1 VTRNGPLA
9 WPGRFRPAFRTL
21 PPPQLF
27 LVAIAFV
34 LCCAIVAAT
43 QAAENEP
50 ANEEIAPLPDALRY
64 EVALEGV
71 DKKSGIGKLLIDVSE
86 LIRLKG
92 SPPASLAGLDRRTS
106 TDLENFALALRSDGY
121 YGYKLTYTIDE
132 NVDPVLV
139 TLEIDTGPVYRL
151 EQYRIDYVGSEPPPP
166 PEIADLSALGL
177 RFDMR
182 ARADLIKQAEVK
194 LLRQLADAARPLAT
208 ITDSEILVDHA
219 KSTMR
224 VTLTVDP
231 GLVTQFG
238 PMAYEGLTDVD
249 TAYLERLVPWE
260 EGSPYDQ
267 RKVDDYRRRLSETEL
282 FESVTVEPAA
292 TAGADGSLPMQV
304 STVESKHRTI
314 GATLSYSTDIGPGTT
329 IFWEHRNAFSEGEKV
344 RLELDLSPVRQVFD
358 ALMRKP
364 AFRRID
370 QALLLQATATHEDDD
385 AFEENSLRFFSG
397 LEREQNEHWTLMGG
411 AELEFAEIT
420 DVANGY
426 EKYII
431 FGLPLGARYDGTDN
445 LLDPTE
451 GSRLYLT
458 GTPTVVTFEET
469 HSYLALDA
477 IASTYISPF
486 EGDRVIF
493 AMRGRLGSIVG
504 TGPNNV
510 PANRRFYSGGGGSV
524 RGYEARSIGPLASNN
539 DPLGGNSVWEIGIE
553 ARIKL
558 TDDIGVVP
566 FLDAGQVG
574 RDSLPPFSE
583 TPLVAAGIG
592 ARYYTS
598 FGPIR
603 FDVAF
608 PLNGRDS
615 DKAFQ
620 FYVSIGQAF

>member
-1 VTRNGPLA
+1 MTRNGPLA
-9 WPGRFRPAFRTL
+9 WPGGFRTAFHTL
-21 PPPQLF
+21 PRLF
-27 LVAIAFV
+27 LVAIV
-34 LCCAIVAAT
+34 VLLCCIGAAT
-43 QAAENEP
+43 QAAQDEP
-50 ANEEIAPLPDALRY
+50 ASEEIAPLPDALRY
-64 EVALEGV
+64 EVALKGV
-71 DKKSGIGKLLIDVSE
+71 DKESGIGKLLIDVSE

-92 SPPASLAGLDRRTS
+92 SPPASLAGLDRRAS

-132 NVDPVLV
+132 DVDPVLV
-139 TLEIDTGPVYRL
+139 TLEIETGSVYRL
-151 EQYRIDYVGSEPPPP
+151 EQYRIDYVGPEPAPP
-166 PEIADLSALGL
+166 PEIADLGALGL
-177 RFDMR
+177 NLDMR

-194 LLRQLADAARPLAT
+194 LLRQLADSARPLGK

-231 GLVTQFG
+231 GPVAQFG
-238 PMAYEGLTDVD
+238 PTSYEGLADVE
-249 TAYLERLVPWE
+249 TEYLARMVPWQ
-260 EGSPYDQ
+260 EGAPYDQ

-282 FESVTVEPAA
+282 FESVTVEPAT

-314 GATLSYSTDIGPGTT
+314 GATLSYSTDVGPGTT
-329 IFWEHRNAFSEGEKV
+329 IFWEHRNAFSEGEKL
-344 RLELDLSPVRQVFD
+344 RLELDLSPVRQAVD

-385 AFEENSLRFFSG
+385 AFEERSLRFFGG
-397 LEREQNEHWTLMGG
+397 LEREQNQYWTLLGG

-420 DVANGY
+420 DFANGY
-426 EKYII
+426 EKYVVV
-431 FGLPLGARYDGTDN
+431 GLPLGARYDGTDN

-451 GSRLYLT
+451 GSRLYLA
-458 GTPTVVTFEET
+458 GTPTVVTIEEA

-477 IASTYISPF
+477 IGSTYLSPF
-486 EGDRVIF
+486 EGDRVVF
-493 AMRGRLGSIVG
+493 AMRGRLGSIIG
-504 TGPNNV
+504 TDPNNV

-558 TDDIGVVP
+558 TDDIGIVP

-574 RDSLPPFSE
+574 RTSTPPFSE
-583 TPLVAAGIG
+583 TPMVAAGIG

-608 PLNGRDS
+608 PLNGRNS
-615 DKAFQ
+615 DKDFQ